1 MSLNRTPPGA
11 KQMPPGTP
19 LGDVMQAINQMGQR
33 FDKLATKEDI
43 GTLKSQLESVSD
55 QIETLKAENETLK
68 RDFHQLKSDREQ
80 DRKELSR
87 LEQSSKA
94 RNLIFKGLEKED
106 ATKEGVEK
114 LLRGKMAILNV
125 SVRETRELYQRNN
138 KMGVLVE
145 MENASAINEVIKN
158 GKKLA
163 GSSVYIDRD
172 LSQQQQENKLALMQL
187 KKELVSINKN
197 HRAFVKNDQICVEG
211 KWVSFNNAHELTCKG
226 KPANSILKELYG
238 AALDETD
245 ITHTRLLTKARE
257 SKN

>member
-145 MENASAINEVIKN
+145 MENASAINEPTAARKQ
-158 GKKLA
+158 A
-163 GSSVYIDRD
+163 GPNAVEKGAGFHK
-172 LSQQQQENKLALMQL
+172 QE
-187 KKELVSINKN
+187 
-197 HRAFVKNDQICVEG
+197 
-211 KWVSFNNAHELTCKG
+211 
-226 KPANSILKELYG
+226 P
-238 AALDETD
+238 
-245 ITHTRLLTKARE
+245 
-257 SKN
+257 